1 MGKIAEALRANL
13 KAVAAS
19 DARSLRELDQELRA
33 ATTPGASTP
42 QLTGRERL
50 AALLGRGSFQQQ
62 TVPTLKR
69 LCKENGITG
78 YSKLRKAELAQELER
93 HGVVPPPRPLEN
105 FKRTELI
112 ALVKQLL
119 EQLGCC

>member
-13 KAVAAS
+13 QAIAQS
-19 DARSLRELDQELRA
+19 DARSLRELDQELRN
-33 ATTPGASTP
+33 ATAPATATP
-42 QLTGRERL
+42 QLTGRERM

-69 LCKENGITG
+69 LCKENGISG
-78 YSKLRKAELAQELER
+78 YSKLRKAELARELER
-93 HGVVPPPRPLEN
+93 HGVVPPPRSLEN
-105 FKRTELI
+105 FKKDELI

-119 EQLGCC
+119 EQLG

>member
-19 DARSLRELDQELRA
+19 DARSLRELDQELRNATEPATA
-33 ATTPGASTP
+33 AP
-42 QLTGRERL
+42 QLTGRERM
-50 AALLGRGSFQQQ
+50 AALLGHGSFQQQ
-62 TVPTLKR
+62 TVTTLKR
-69 LCKENGITG
+69 LCKEHGISG
-78 YSKLRKAELAQELER
+78 FSKLRKAELAQELER

-105 FKRTELI
+105 FKKDELI

-119 EQLGCC
+119 EQLG

>member
-13 KAVAAS
+13 RSLAES
-19 DARSLRELDQELRA
+19 DARSLRELDQELRNATAPA
-33 ATTPGASTP
+33 ASAP
-42 QLTGRERL
+42 QLTGRERM
-50 AALLGRGSFQQQ
+50 AALLGHGSFQQQ
-62 TVPTLKR
+62 TVTTLKR
-69 LCKENGITG
+69 LCRENGISG
-78 YSKLRKAELAQELER
+78 YSKLRKAELAKELER

-105 FKRTELI
+105 LKKTELI